1 MTVVIIRRR
10 AAQKGLRRERLT
22 SAAMALFRERG
33 FESTTIEEIAERAD
47 VAKGTFFN
55 YFPTK
60 HGVLAEYYSQ
70 LAQEFLRLAREGRRG
85 STLHRL
91 QLFFGAVEERLRQ
104 EGPLLEVL
112 YRETFARPDLIRLD
126 AAVEMEIA
134 DIYREHLRAGIGRGE
149 LRRVNVDAAVKT
161 IIDLWSATLR
171 RWIDAQRGFSLAEEL
186 NTKLELLVRGLAS
199 TKR

>member
-1 MTVVIIRRR
+1 MNSRR
-10 AAQKGLRRERLT
+10 ATQKGLRRERLT
-22 SAAMALFRERG
+22 SSALALFRERG

-60 HGVLAEYYSQ
+60 QGVLAEYYSR
-70 LAQEFLRLAREGRRG
+70 LAQEFLRLAREDRRG
-85 STLHRL
+85 TTLRRL
-91 QLFFGAVEERLRQ
+91 QLFFRAVERRLRE

-126 AAVEMEIA
+126 AAVETEIA
-134 DIYREHLRAGIGRGE
+134 DIYREHLRAGIDRGE
-149 LRRVNVDAAVKT
+149 LRRVNVDAAART

-171 RWIDAQRGFSLAEEL
+171 RWIDAQRGFSLADEL

-199 TKR
+199 TRSR